1 MRLLLVCQAL
11 GEFPPAAEASGGKCG
26 TAKAR
31 GIRGS
36 RLWQGGSKRH
46 LVPATC
52 PQILLPLGLG
62 PAYLFSGV
70 VLTNLAIGPLTGSF
84 PVEKSQYL
92 PQDQS
97 GIDQGKH
104 LPCPESLSPSPC
116 RSASTELSVP
126 GDPGL
131 SWLSRV
137 IDG

>member
-1 MRLLLVCQAL
+1 MRLLLLCQAL
-11 GEFPPAAEASGGKCG
+11 GEFPSAAEAPGGSV
-26 TAKAR
+26 AQRRPVAFY
-31 GIRGS
+31 
-36 RLWQGGSKRH
+36 LWQGGSKGH
-46 LVPATC
+46 LVPARC

-62 PAYLFSGV
+62 PAHLFSGV
-70 VLTNLAIGPLTGSF
+70 VLMNLATGPPTGSF

-97 GIDQGKH
+97 GTDQGKH

-116 RSASTELSVP
+116 SSASRELSVP